1 MKGSA
6 TSSSSVPIPDIS
18 IDNQNNT
25 LMIRIENP
33 STFEKYIGNYTY
45 EKLPIQFRVLF

>member
-6 TSSSSVPIPDIS
+6 ASSSSNCIPDIS
-18 IDNQNNT
+18 IDHENNT
-25 LMIRIENP
+25 MMIRIENP
-33 STFEKYIGNYTY
+33 ATFEKYIGNYTY